1 MTEDR
6 NSKIEIRAI
15 EIIWRNRE
23 EKLWKNKQSLKNM
36 WNNIKISSIYII
48 TDPGENRQNR

>member
-15 EIIWRNRE
+15 EIIWRNKERRE
-23 EKLWKNKQSLKNM
+23 IMEK
-36 WNNIKISSIYII
+36 
-48 TDPGENRQNR
+48 

>member
-23 EKLWKNKQSLKNM
+23 EKLWKNRASGTCGT
-36 WNNIKISSIYII
+36 ISKCLVYV
-48 TDPGENRQNR
+48 